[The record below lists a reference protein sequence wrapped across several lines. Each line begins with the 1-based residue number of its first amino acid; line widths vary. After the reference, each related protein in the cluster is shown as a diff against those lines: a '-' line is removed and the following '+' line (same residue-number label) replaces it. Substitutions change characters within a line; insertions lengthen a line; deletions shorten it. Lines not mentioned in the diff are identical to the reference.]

1 VFLGAGIRL
10 GLPSHPASRRRSC
23 LRLGVSTTSS
33 SRGLSPPSDRPC
45 RAYSRRRLRRRWPGV
60 SAALSLGEARPAQ
73 PGHTAGGEDQQGE
86 SVRLPVRAGPSS
98 SAARLSSSRAAGQ
111 GRLGRRTRWLRQP
124 GPAVR
129 SQGPWR
135 LRERRTGPGLPC
147 PALGWNQAG
156 PGLLRRDAV
165 PQPVRACRR
174 ARLEAQRVGK
184 PFHVGTLGIGVHVVA
199 LAELLG
205 QVLGSDSQCTGRSPV
220 PADVAGAPTTLPPE
234 A

>member
-1 VFLGAGIRL
+1 MPEARL
-10 GLPSHPASRRRSC
+10 G
-23 LRLGVSTTSS
+23 G
-33 SRGLSPPSDRPC
+33 
-45 RAYSRRRLRRRWPGV
+45 
-60 SAALSLGEARPAQ
+60 
-73 PGHTAGGEDQQGE
+73 
-86 SVRLPVRAGPSS
+86 SVRLRTHSHVTSCARMSQISWRTTVAHQSTEDTSYCDALQNLPIHDQGGACGAAGPAPAPGSALGRPARRS
-98 SAARLSSSRAAGQ
+98 RATPQGAKISKASPSGCRCAPGRLASAARLSSSRAAGQ

-124 GPAVR
+124 GPAAR

-165 PQPVRACRR
+165 PQPVRARRR

-184 PFHVGTLGIGVHVVA
+184 PFYVGTLGIGVHVVA

-205 QVLGSDSQCTGRSPV
+205 QVLGQIANAPGGVQCPR
-220 PADVAGAPTTLPPE
+220 TLPVH
-234 A
+234 